1 MTDVGRI
8 AFNSQ
13 ENFGR
18 DGAMFESLLGFV
30 AELSIVL
37 WSLVILTVVLRFVGI
52 RLYRRGARAAATSTT
67 TSTAARPAVMSGAGQ
82 RTPAAANDEDL
93 ADELLS
99 SGRVP
104 ALAAHSA
111 GA

>member
-37 WSLVILTVVLRFVGI
+37 WSLVILTVILRFVGI
-52 RLYRRGARAAATSTT
+52 RLYRRGARATMPRTG
-67 TSTAARPAVMSGAGQ
+67 TAARAAVLGASAKS
-82 RTPAAANDEDL
+82 TPAAVKNEEL

-99 SGRVP
+99 SERVP